1 MRKVLGLVL
10 PVGICLLVGFVASYF
25 QRESLEEWYLL
36 LNKSPLTPP
45 GSVFAVAWTILYI
58 CMGLSIGLI
67 LNSYSLYKTYF
78 VRLFG
83 FQLLFNFSWSILFF
97 YIQNPLLGAID
108 IFLLDLLVILYIVRS
123 YTLFKASSLLFI
135 PYFLWLMFATYLN
148 LYILFHNPVF

>member
-25 QRESLEEWYLL
+25 QRESLEEWYPL

-58 CMGLSIGLI
+58 CMGISIGLV

-97 YIQNPLLGAID
+97 IFRIRCWGLLIFFFWICWWFYILSGR
-108 IFLLDLLVILYIVRS
+108 ILYLRPVLCCLSLIS
-123 YTLFKASSLLFI
+123 YG
-135 PYFLWLMFATYLN
+135 
-148 LYILFHNPVF
+148 